1 MFGASTAYGYHQP
14 ATFGTTPPSTLVGPN
29 TWSSRMRTPP
39 MTVCKYKLLYYVCT
53 VAHACLIVMPATV
66 PQLILRSVSSFSGS
80 AMALRCPDAIPSSS
94 HSLSHVLS
102 IHTGFPFPVAF
113 SLSLSLSL
121 SRSSSLVTC
130 QSSRVRIVSFALLPL
145 SLVPRPSSIVN
156 RQSFCLVLVSSRLV
170 SSRLV
175 CSSPSLSISLSL
187 SFSSLPPLSLFFS
200 FFLSFPLRPFRSPL
214 ISGAHRGTPPDIGLG
229 SGHGRRSL
237 LA

>member
-1 MFGASTAYGYHQP
+1 MYAQLR
-14 ATFGTTPPSTLVGPN
+14 TLV
-29 TWSSRMRTPP
+29 SLS
-39 MTVCKYKLLYYVCT
+39 
-53 VAHACLIVMPATV
+53 CL
-66 PQLILRSVSSFSGS
+66 PQ
-80 AMALRCPDAIPSSS
+80 CPSSS
-94 HSLSHVLS
+94 FAQSRRFLALPWPFAALMRFPRL
-102 IHTGFPFPVAF
+102 HTLYHTSCPFTPVF
-113 SLSLSLSL
+113 LFLSLSLSLSL
-121 SRSSSLVTC
+121 SLFLSLVPRPSSLVNRLVFA
-130 QSSRVRIVSFALLPL
+130 SSRLLFSLSL

-187 SFSSLPPLSLFFS
+187 SLLSPLSLSLFFS
-200 FFLSFPLRPFRSPL
+200 FFLSFPLHPFRSPL